1 MIDLRVLAQDRAV
14 IASALE
20 TRGVSPSDID
30 TLVSLDEE
38 LRAKISSRDDTRSS
52 INTLSREVG
61 ALMRSG
67 DNGRASELQQRSR
80 EIGDALSLLEAEI
93 EELRARRDFAWLM
106 IPNIPASDVPIGKD
120 ESANVVLRYWLPSQG
135 YVSPEDFRLPEVP
148 AFCRVPHWEIGEH
161 LGILDLPRGAKLSGS
176 MFALFRGDG
185 ARLVRALAQFA
196 LDSHREDFEEIHPP
210 TLVTKETMTASGNLP
225 KFSEEAYAIA
235 TDDLYAIPTSE
246 VPLVSLYRG
255 EILSESILPL
265 GFTAFTPCFRRE
277 AGSAGR
283 DTRGLLRLH
292 EFDKVELVG
301 YSTPQDVDTMFTKIL
316 SHAEN
321 LLQSLG
327 LWYRVV
333 ALCTGDL
340 GQSSARTYDL
350 EVYAPGV
357 GRWLEVSSVS
367 WCSDY
372 QARRANIRFR
382 PTDGGPPRF
391 VHTFNGSALAWP
403 RTIAALLEANRR
415 EDGTVLVP
423 EPLRGVVGTSVMER
437 NHSAFS

>member
-1 MIDLRVLAQDRAV
+1 MIDLRVLTQHRDV
-14 IASALE
+14 VGGALE
-20 TRGVSPSDID
+20 ARGVSSGDID
-30 TLVSLDEE
+30 TVISLDAE
-38 LRAKISSRDDTRSS
+38 LRAKISSRDDIRAS
-52 INTLSREVG
+52 INSLSRQVG
-61 ALMRSG
+61 ELR
-67 DNGRASELQQRSR
+67 RAGNIEQASATQQRSR
-80 EIGDALSLLEAEI
+80 EIGETLTTLEGEI

-106 IPNIPASDVPIGKD
+106 IPNVPAADVPVGKD
-120 ESANVVLRYWLPSQG
+120 ENSNVVLKYWLPTQG
-135 YVSPEDFRLPEVP
+135 YLNPEEFRLPDVP
-148 AFCRVPHWEIGEH
+148 DYQKVPHWEIGQH
-161 LGILDLPRGAKLSGS
+161 LGILDLTRAAKLSGS

-185 ARLVRALAQFA
+185 ARLIRALAQFA
-196 LDSHREDFEEIHPP
+196 LDSHREDFEEVHPP

-225 KFSEEAYAIA
+225 KFAEDAYAT

-246 VPLVSLYRG
+246 VPLVSLARG

-301 YSTPQDVDTMFTKIL
+301 YSTPADVDSMFNKIL
-316 SHAEN
+316 AHAEL

-333 ALCTGDL
+333 SLCTGDL

-357 GRWLEVSSVS
+357 DRWLEVSSVS

-372 QARRANIRFR
+372 QARRANIRYR
-382 PTDGGPPRF
+382 PIDGGQPRY

-403 RTIAALLEANRR
+403 RTIAALLESNRR
-415 EDGTVLVP
+415 EDGTVLIP
-423 EPLRGVVGTSVMER
+423 EPLRAGLGTSVLER
-437 NHSAFS
+437 NPSAFS